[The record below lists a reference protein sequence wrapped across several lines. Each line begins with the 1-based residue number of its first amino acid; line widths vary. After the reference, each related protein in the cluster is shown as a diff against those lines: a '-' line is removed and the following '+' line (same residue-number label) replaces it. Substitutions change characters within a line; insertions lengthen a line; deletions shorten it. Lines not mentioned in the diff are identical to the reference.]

1 MFNSFVLFFKV
12 SIINFGGKYSVSKYS
27 VRDENR
33 FKNIIRRYQLLNHMK
48 S

>member
-12 SIINFGGKYSVSKYS
+12 SIINFGGKYS